1 MKVSLFSCSIVFI
14 FMTILSCQQNDKSGD
29 PGLIELVDKMSAEPS
44 SITFQNSLP
53 VNNEGGHLQG
63 VQYLSHN
70 GNDYYV
76 LSGSSDS
83 YSYYSIVKLGEENV
97 VSSINK
103 ILEKPFKH
111 AGGFQIY
118 KNLMAIGIEDNEA
131 KNISKVFIY
140 QIDDPNSPPNKPLA
154 IIEREGATKRATA
167 GCIAITE
174 IGVEVLVV
182 VGDWDTAHLDFYR
195 IDHDKLRQ
203 EGAAFKLDYS
213 VDCQEI
219 DRTGWIDENWLSYQN
234 INFIKDTS
242 GQLYL
247 AGMTSNES
255 EENILDLFEIEIE
268 TPFSPKLRKVYSKN
282 FNKNTQAKFRWGSGI
297 YFGEDKKLRIVT
309 CGENIVDVSAI
320 HVYE

>member
-1 MKVSLFSCSIVFI
+1 MKVHYFSYSIISIFI
-14 FMTILSCQQNDKSGD
+14 IFSSCMQNDKSGGF
-29 PGLIELVDKMSAEPS
+29 GLIESVKKMSTEPLVV
-44 SITFQNSLP
+44 TFQNSLP

-70 GNDYYV
+70 ENDYYV

-83 YSYYSIVKLGEENV
+83 YSYYSIVKLGEENLV
-97 VSSINK
+97 ASTNT

-140 QIDDPNSPPNKPLA
+140 QIDDPNSPPDKPL
-154 IIEREGATKRATA
+154 ITIEREGVIKRATA
-167 GCIAITE
+167 GCIGITE
-174 IGVEVLVV
+174 VGEEVLVV

-195 IDHDKLRQ
+195 INRDKLGQ
-203 EGAAFKLDYS
+203 ERAAFKLDYS
-213 VDCQEI
+213 VDCQEM

-234 INFIKDTS
+234 INFIKGIS

-247 AGMTSNES
+247 AGMTSNEA

-309 CGENIVDVSAI
+309 CSENILDVSAI